1 VLARNAK
8 MTDLYKNY
16 TNIIGQ
22 GVGTNVVVFDIP
34 MSDIEA
40 GRQFFMAV
48 KVVDGEGFESA
59 LTPAVALESPLAS
72 TDVVVASSSL
82 ASVVVFVC
90 LVIVVLAVGFGYYF
104 VKHRRLRRGMQDFVS
119 RYSPA
124 SGAANIFNSQR
135 SGSSLLVA
143 TGDPDSGFSLGGPGA
158 DDDTAPIIRGFSD
171 DEPLVMNT

>member
-1 VLARNAK
+1 V
-8 MTDLYKNY
+8 
-16 TNIIGQ
+16 
-22 GVGTNVVVFDIP
+22 P
-34 MSDIEA
+34 
-40 GRQFFMAV
+40 
-48 KVVDGEGFESA
+48 
-59 LTPAVALESPLAS
+59 
-72 TDVVVASSSL
+72 SSGL

-135 SGSSLLVA
+135 MSGGSLLVA
-143 TGDPDSGFSLGGPGA
+143 TGDPDSGSFSLGGPGA
-158 DDDTAPIIRGFSD
+158 DDDTAPIIRGFAD